1 MGQKPSNVMKL
12 TTGKQKAPA
21 RKRGPRADAQR
32 NRERIVAAAAAAFAQ
47 TGADTSVEEIANA
60 AGVAVVTLY
69 RHFPDRD
76 ALIRGVG
83 RDAFGKA
90 LSEAQAAIAEE
101 STAWDALA
109 RILSQSQPLRLSLQF
124 VLASPAAREVMM
136 ADAEAQAFKRGLFE
150 VLDDAVQAAQ
160 AEGSVRTDVGA
171 GDVAM
176 LFVLLVRQLPLPKLE
191 SAPMAMQRCVALML
205 DAVRVDRGDPLPG
218 SPISRADL
226 GFS

>member
-1 MGQKPSNVMKL
+1 MKQ
-12 TTGKQKAPA
+12 TTGIQQAPA
-21 RKRGPRADAQR
+21 RKRGPRVDAQR
-32 NRERIVAAAAAAFAQ
+32 NRERIVAAAATAFAQ
-47 TGADTSVEEIANA
+47 TGADTSVEEIATA

-83 RDAFGKA
+83 RDAFARA
-90 LSEAQAAIAEE
+90 LAEAQAAVAEE
-101 STAWDALA
+101 PTAWDALT

-136 ADAEAQAFKRGLFE
+136 SDDEARALKRGIFE
-150 VLDDAVQAAQ
+150 LLDEAVQAAQ

-191 SAPMAMQRCVALML
+191 SAPLALQRSVALML
-205 DAVRVDRGDPLPG
+205 DALRVDRGDSLPG
-218 SPISRADL
+218 RPLSRADL